1 VIEIGFFLY
10 RKKKKK
16 ENEQVNSM
24 TTLSDVKDDEKK
36 ENCEKR

>member
-1 VIEIGFFLY
+1 VIEIGFLLH

-16 ENEQVNSM
+16 EKGQVNSM

-36 ENCEKR
+36 DSYEKK